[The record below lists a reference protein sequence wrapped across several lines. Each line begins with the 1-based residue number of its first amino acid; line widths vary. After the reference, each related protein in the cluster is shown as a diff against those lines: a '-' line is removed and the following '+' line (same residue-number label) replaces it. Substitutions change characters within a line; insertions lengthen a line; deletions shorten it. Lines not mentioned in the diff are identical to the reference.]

1 VGLFREFSVSLCTP
15 PRNAICLASDQNY
28 IDYTY
33 VTVLSIAEHA
43 SPAQHYEIVI
53 LSSGVL
59 EYKKKIFYRLNSE
72 NFTVRF
78 IDMEEYIAQSG
89 MENFFTSG
97 HISLATY
104 FRYFIP
110 DIFKNYDR
118 VLYLD
123 GDIIAHDDIANIF
136 LFNIKGYLL
145 GVVQDADRYFFDEE
159 RKKYISNHLG
169 VDYTKYFCAGLILY
183 NIPECLSFNLTKKCF
198 ITQERLVN
206 PLFHDQDVLNS
217 ITFQKNYF
225 IPLRWHLMSWI
236 YSYNKL
242 DRLKELFPDYFIEYL
257 SASNDVA
264 LVHFGGGKKPWND
277 PKITFAD
284 LWWEVAHK
292 TPFYERFLS
301 EVTQYQISTVVDRDA
316 RRVTVLSSK
325 RNSIKLRHT
334 AYRLLSKITSGS
346 LRKKLMNKRQKLK
359 AQLDLLKNW
368 EK

>member
-1 VGLFREFSVSLCTP
+1 MSLCTP
-15 PRNAICLASDQNY
+15 SRNAICLASDQNY

-43 SPAQHYEIVI
+43 SPAQYYEVVI

-72 NFTVRF
+72 NFIVRF
-78 IDMEEYIAQSG
+78 IDMEEYVESTG
-89 MENFFTSG
+89 MKDFSINSYLS
-97 HISLATY
+97 IATY

-110 DIFKNYDR
+110 KIFSDSNK

-123 GDIIAHDDIANIF
+123 GDIIATTDISDIF
-136 LFNIKGYLL
+136 NTNMNGKLL
-145 GVVQDADRYFFDEE
+145 GTVHDAGIYSFSERLKEYFSDVLNMDWQDYF
-159 RKKYISNHLG
+159 NAG
-169 VDYTKYFCAGLILY
+169 VLLY
-183 NIPECLSFNLTKKCF
+183 NIYECKEFGLMDKCF
-198 ITQERLVN
+198 QTQHN
-206 PLFHDQDVLNS
+206 IKTPYFNDQDILNT
-217 ITFQKNYF
+217 ITIRKNHKL
-225 IPLRWHLMSWI
+225 PLRWNFMYMI
-236 YSYNKL
+236 YATDKL
-242 DRLKELFPDYFIEYL
+242 SHLKEARPDFYQDYITEGN
-257 SASNDVA
+257 SAILIHYA
-264 LVHFGGGKKPWND
+264 GPRKAWHHPQLP
-277 PKITFAD
+277 FAD
-284 LWWEVAHK
+284 LWWEVARK

-301 EVTQYQISTVVDRDA
+301 EVTQYQISTVVNRDA
-316 RRVTVLSSK
+316 LRVTVLSSK

>member
-1 VGLFREFSVSLCTP
+1 MGLFREFSVSLCP

-123 GDIIAHDDIANIF
+123 GDIIALEDVAK
-136 LFNIKGYLL
+136 LFTFDMTGYLL
-145 GVVQDADRYFFDEE
+145 GVVKECDNEICSDYW
-159 RKKYISNHLG
+159 KKYHIEQLG
-169 VDYTKYFCAGLILY
+169 INLSAFFCCGIILY
-183 NIPECLSFNLTKKCF
+183 NIPECHKEKLQEKCF
-198 ITQERLVN
+198 ETQKRLVS
-206 PLFHDQDVLNS
+206 PHFHDQDVLNS
-217 ITFQKNYF
+217 VTFKKNLF
-225 IPLRWHLMSWI
+225 LPMRWHVMIWI
-236 YSYNKL
+236 YNESTLNNLRTLSPANYA
-242 DRLKELFPDYFIEYL
+242 DYCAAL
-257 SASNDVA
+257 NDPA
-264 LVHFGGGKKPWND
+264 LLHFGGKIKPWKD
-277 PKITFAD
+277 PQLPFAD
-284 LWWEVAHK
+284 LWWEVARK

-301 EVTQYQISTVVDRDA
+301 EVTQYQISTVVARDA